1 MSPLVAKL
9 DTFLKQG
16 AINLKLKNLIL
27 DFHGSYIH
35 ALKNSPNLERSEQ
48 LFGQLIDLVVEKL
61 KNPYHFEIFH
71 RAVRQPFDY
80 YQFGLDFMRPFVDF
94 SLSKIFGLDSIKQ
107 MQAQLQKGENVI
119 LLANHQIEPDPQII
133 SLLLERIDPQLA
145 AEMIFVAGHRVISDP
160 MAIPMSLGR
169 NLLCIYSKK
178 HMAHP
183 PEEKA
188 AKVLHNQR
196 TLKQM
201 QELLNKGGNCIYVA
215 PSGGRD
221 RKNAAGEVDVAPFDP
236 HSVELFW
243 LMGSKLLADPFL
255 SPGPPN
261 LSPHAPPSL
270 VEKDVGEKR
279 VINISPCLSLPSAMK
294 LIWKTSLEAKTAIRE
309 QNGPNGQSTFATWS
323 VRNIARSQNNII
335 SQAPALAPALA
346 GEGHKELKQLKS
358 LNNRNLFHFSP
369 LLSF

>member
-1 MSPLVAKL
+1 MSLLVAKL
-9 DTFLKQG
+9 DAFLKQG

-27 DFHGSYIH
+27 DFHGSYFH
-35 ALKNSPNLERSEQ
+35 ALKNSPTPERNEQ
-48 LFGQLIDLVVEKL
+48 LFEQLIDLVVEKI

-71 RAVRQPFDY
+71 RAVRHPFDY

-94 SLSKIFGLDSIKQ
+94 SRSKIEGLDSIKQ
-107 MQAQLQKGENVI
+107 TQAQLQKGENVI

-133 SLLLERIDPQLA
+133 SLLLEQIDPKLA

-178 HMAHP
+178 HMTNP

-188 AKVLHNQR
+188 TKVLHNQR

-221 RKNAAGEVDVAPFDP
+221 RKNAAGEVDVAPFDS

-243 LMGSKLLADPFL
+243 LMGQQAASPTHFYPLALQTYHLMP
-255 SPGPPN
+255 
-261 LSPHAPPSL
+261 PPSF
-270 VEKDVGEKR
+270 VEKEVGEKR
-279 VINISPCLSLPSAMK
+279 VINVSPAFIAFGKEIDMEHFPGSENCDKRTKRTKRAEYICDLVR
-294 LIWKTSLEAKTAIRE
+294 RE
-309 QNGPNGQSTFATWS
+309 YRAFT
-323 VRNIARSQNNII
+323 
-335 SQAPALAPALA
+335 
-346 GEGHKELKQLKS
+346 K
-358 LNNRNLFHFSP
+358 
-369 LLSF
+369 

>member
-1 MSPLVAKL
+1 MSPLIAKL
-9 DTFLKQG
+9 DAFLKQG

-27 DFHGSYIH
+27 DFHGSYCH
-35 ALKNSPNLERSEQ
+35 ALKNSPNPARGEQ
-48 LFGQLIDLVVEKL
+48 LFEQLIDLVIEKL

-71 RAVRQPFDY
+71 RAVRDPFDY

-94 SLSKIFGLDSIKQ
+94 SRSKISGLDSIKQ
-107 MQAQLQKGENVI
+107 IQAQLQKGENVI

-133 SLLLERIDPQLA
+133 SLLLEQIDPKLA

-160 MAIPMSLGR
+160 LAIPMSLGR

-221 RKNAAGEVDVAPFDP
+221 RKNAEGEVDVAPFD
-236 HSVELFW
+236 HQSVELFW
-243 LMGSKLLADPFL
+243 LMGQQAASPTHFYPLALQTYHLMP
-255 SPGPPN
+255 
-261 LSPHAPPSL
+261 PPSL
-270 VEKDVGEKR
+270 VEKEVGEKR
-279 VINISPCLSLPSAMK
+279 VINVSPAFIAFGKEIDMEHFPGSENCDKRTKRTKRAEYICNLVR
-294 LIWKTSLEAKTAIRE
+294 RE
-309 QNGPNGQSTFATWS
+309 YRAFT
-323 VRNIARSQNNII
+323 
-335 SQAPALAPALA
+335 
-346 GEGHKELKQLKS
+346 K
-358 LNNRNLFHFSP
+358 
-369 LLSF
+369 